1 MNEILL
7 LSNPAK
13 RRGSR
18 KRRSAAQR
26 AATRKMLA
34 ANRARSNPSPKR
46 RRKSRKARAVS
57 AAPVI
62 RRRHAARKSHRRSV
76 RRFSHGMGSGIVS
89 MLKTGAIAGGGA
101 VVADVGMG
109 LVAKFAPTMTSL
121 TSRTNAD
128 GSVNYGYYATKAALI
143 YGMHRYGGRVTRHA
157 STMAAGALAVMGY
170 ELIRGMLPTDGSIPL
185 GYFNPGR
192 IVTGGNLGRV
202 GGVGRIMPL
211 SGVGRIM
218 SVPTGAGKGAVAS
231 ATIRNM
237 NGVTAPTD
245 FVRIPSG
252 GTRDFSR

>member
-13 RRGSR
+13 RRGG

-26 AATRKMLA
+26 AATKRMIA
-34 ANRARSNPSPKR
+34 ANRGGMKRNPAKR
-46 RRKSRKARAVS
+46 RKARKAVS
-57 AAPVI
+57 AAPAM
-62 RRRHAARKSHRRSV
+62 RRKSRRSAARRSAP
-76 RRFSHGMGSGIVS
+76 RMSSGMGGGIVS

-101 VVADVGMG
+101 VVVDVGMG
-109 LVAKFAPTMTSL
+109 LIGKFAPTMTSL
-121 TSRTNAD
+121 TARNNAD
-128 GSVNYGYYATKAALI
+128 GSTNYMYYATKAALI

-157 STMAAGALAVMGY
+157 STMAAGAIAVMGY

-202 GGVGRIMPL
+202 GRIMPL
-211 SGVGRIM
+211 AGSGVGRIM
-218 SVPTGAGKGAVAS
+218 ALPNGAGKGAVAS

-237 NGVTAPTD
+237 NGVRTPEYSNNGIRA
-245 FVRIPSG
+245 R
-252 GTRDFSR
+252 